1 MTPSLTPF
9 MKKSMPTLVL
19 LTIIVLLSG
28 CVGAAIDRAL
38 KRATENATNL
48 VTDLAKNA
56 FPDIDEDDINSIEGI
71 DDLDEDDPCLDANA
85 LFSNDL
91 CLEIGTDNENTYN
104 GLREA
109 QCFASPNPSLCATTI
124 TRACGADLDHE
135 LCTGAVYDRQRM
147 ERDDRLEQNRLTV
160 NIADWTGGFTD
171 DDGAVVTLNS
181 EPVSTDTEN
190 GFLSDLTLADL
201 KQYTITA
208 DHKATFVGGNPND
221 PIENQRRI
229 REQRVFTITSAD
241 TGGRGHNRSIGTLTL
256 AHRQTARGSTE
267 PVFYGFKGLDADGG
281 ETDTGDVMDGVSFVA
296 GQYNQ
301 RFGECQSTDCDINR
315 YYAGVHATTDLGA
328 PITDV
333 AQVSQWRGF
342 FRIVGAGN
350 LTSVPFDIN
359 ITFNTETNGGTIKA
373 NFTNAGT
380 YDIDATYNNFGT
392 ITGDV
397 TLLNSPG
404 KVSGIIGQEGLV
416 AAFISDFTGATSRLV
431 ANPSGYAGGFV
442 AYLPNPEPDRTQDPC
457 IARNQCVDYAHW
469 ADAAAGNPTTTP
481 TANRFLTGTATGLTT
496 GDSSNTGLVTTLASS
511 NLAIGLR
518 AEDAADGFAIFFD
531 GDDHNAGL
539 LSTTRIG
546 APWENTGVNLTWEGT
561 FVARAAGADLVSS
574 TPFTLIVNYSR
585 SNSSGSIRGTSN
597 DDTPGQYSFTVGG
610 SNEYSFMADFNSV
623 GLIENGVITRTVGTD
638 ISTGVVTGLVGTGI
652 GGFGAAV
659 GVFHSNAGAD
669 TSYVGGFVASANSPN
684 TQKRK
689 TKRKNQ

>member
-9 MKKSMPTLVL
+9 IKKSMSALVL

-38 KRATENATNL
+38 KRATEGVTNL
-48 VTDLAKNA
+48 VTDA
-56 FPDIDEDDINSIEGI
+56 FPDIDEAKIDSIEGI
-71 DDLDEDDPCLDANA
+71 NDLADDDPCLDANA
-85 LFSNDL
+85 LFNDPFCNGDL
-91 CLEIGTDNENTYN
+91 NKNTYD

-135 LCTGAVYDRQRM
+135 LCTGAIYDRQRM

-190 GFLSDLTLADL
+190 GFLSGLTLADL

-256 AHRQTARGSTE
+256 AHRQTARGPTE
-267 PVFYGFKGLDADGG
+267 PVFYGFKKVGAGAD
-281 ETDTGDVMDGVSFVA
+281 ETDTTGDVMDGVSFVA
-296 GQYNQ
+296 GQYTQ

-328 PITDV
+328 PIDDV
-333 AQVSQWRGF
+333 AQVSQWRGLL
-342 FRIVGAGN
+342 RTVGLGN

-416 AAFISDFTGATSRLV
+416 AAFISDFTGATSRL
-431 ANPSGYAGGFV
+431 AATPAGYAGGFV

-469 ADAAAGNPTTTP
+469 ADAGAANPTTTP

-546 APWENTGVNLTWEGT
+546 APWENNGVNLTWEGT

-585 SNSSGSIRGTSN
+585 SNSSGTIQGTSN
-597 DDTPGQYSFTVGG
+597 DSTPGQYSFTVGG

-638 ISTGVVTGLVGTGI
+638 TSMGVVTGLVGTGI
-652 GGFGAAV
+652 GGFGGAV
-659 GVFHSNAGAD
+659 GVFHSNAGAT
-669 TSYVGGFVASANSPN
+669 TSYVGGFVASGNSP
-684 TQKRK
+684 RSGG
-689 TKRKNQ
+689 